1 MHESTDAEL
10 IAQFR
15 SGEESASAELY
26 ARHRVAAWRFAVSI
40 AGRSDAEDL
49 VSEAFLRVFA
59 ALRKGVGPDT
69 AFRAYLIT
77 TLRNTHLGAIRRDGR
92 LIWVEDYSAVEKHA
106 PTSDDFS
113 LRGESS
119 LLARAFTSLPE
130 RWQVVLWHTTIEH
143 DPHEDVARI
152 LGISPSAVAA
162 LAYRARGGLRQ
173 AYLAAHL
180 AETGD
185 DTCREVR
192 EQLPAFELGR
202 LSPRV
207 AAEIEAHLEE
217 CDDCRA
223 AGTELRGITA
233 NVGALLAPALL
244 GAAATH
250 LPSGGATTAGVPGT
264 GLRLLRRLRPPR
276 SAVATTGLAAAS
288 VAIVAGALVA
298 QSLEPWS
305 EPTTT
310 VSTPAIVSSGDE
322 VDPPTAP
329 TTPAPHDL
337 EDADGDT
344 VTDPTAPATT
354 PRSTE
359 PRSTEPS
366 PTTTATDDSRSGGE
380 PTAPPRR
387 EDRSSGVA
395 PSGARETDNGN
406 DTGTAAEP
414 VPTTVPPVEPEPT
427 EPETPSGTTSD
438 QRLSVISTSSWAGH
452 ALVRL
457 AIDSADV
464 APRLTLHITSAGYW
478 SIPLAHGAT
487 CTSTS
492 GAKAP
497 TTVTCTFD
505 SGYSGPLSLLLVDHE
520 GGAAVSATLDADGND
535 DPAPADNVVEVTIPE
550 E

>member
-1 MHESTDAEL
+1 MDTMHESTDAEL

-40 AGRSDAEDL
+40 TGRSDAEDL

-106 PTSDDFS
+106 PTSDEFS

-143 DPHEDVARI
+143 DPHEEVARV

-180 AETGD
+180 AETSD
-185 DTCREVR
+185 ATCREVR
-192 EQLPAFELGR
+192 EQLPALELGR

-207 AAEIEAHLEE
+207 AAEIEAHLET
-217 CDDCRA
+217 CDACNA
-223 AGTELRGITA
+223 AYAELRGITA
-233 NVGALLAPALL
+233 NVGALLVPALF
-244 GAAATH
+244 
-250 LPSGGATTAGVPGT
+250 GGAVAGLPMSGAPVT
-264 GLRLLRRLRPPR
+264 GLPGAGLRRLRLPR
-276 SAVATTGLAAAS
+276 SAAATTGLAAAS
-288 VAIVAGALVA
+288 VAIVAAALVA
-298 QSLEPWS
+298 RSLEPWS
-305 EPTTT
+305 TSSST
-310 VSTPAIVSSGDE
+310 VSTPAIVSSGDHFR
-322 VDPPTAP
+322 PP
-329 TTPAPHDL
+329 TTPATPTPHDV
-337 EDADGDT
+337 EDTDGDRDT
-344 VTDPTAPATT
+344 VTDPAADAPAPRPTAP
-354 PRSTE
+354 
-359 PRSTEPS
+359 
-366 PTTTATDDSRSGGE
+366 E
-380 PTAPPRR
+380 PTAPTADDTPSADEPTTPPRAQKH
-387 EDRSSGVA
+387 SSGIV
-395 PSGARETDNGN
+395 PRGDTRTDAGTGTGIG
-406 DTGTAAEP
+406 TGTATD
-414 VPTTVPPVEPEPT
+414 PTTAPPT
-427 EPETPSGTTSD
+427 EPETPSGTTFD
-438 QRLSVISTSSWAGH
+438 QRLSVASTSSWAGH

-457 AIDSADV
+457 AITSPDV
-464 APRLTLHITSAGYW
+464 APRITLRITSAGYW
-478 SIPLAHGAT
+478 SIPLTHGAT

-492 GAKAP
+492 GASAP

-505 SGYSGPLSLLLVDHE
+505 SAYTGTLSVLLVDHDE
-520 GGAAVSATLDADGND
+520 GIALSATVAADGND
-535 DPAPADNVVEVTIPE
+535 DPVPADNAVDVTIPDDQD
-550 E
+550 